1 MMDVSYPRNSLK
13 MPEQFLHRLN
23 KERKAQDLANNQVK
37 VWSKDNKSVI
47 IIGTQPDNSW
57 GIKEYTINGDQFV
70 FANTVL

>member
-1 MMDVSYPRNSLK
+1 MDVSYPRNSLK

-37 VWSKDNKSVI
+37 GWSKDNKRVI